1 MQQLIHIAGGIA
13 LLLWGT
19 YMVKTG
25 MLRTFGVALKD
36 FLSARLK
43 NSVIAMASGT
53 VFASLLQSST
63 AATLIVASIQAEGF
77 LTTGIAFA
85 TILGAN
91 FGSALMTRVLTFD
104 ISLLSP
110 VLILVGTCF
119 FFIKRADTRQGQFGR
134 ILIGLGII
142 MIALNH
148 IVDATM
154 PLRTSTEL
162 APLFQQNS
170 NSPLLAVMLG
180 LGLGFGCFSSLAAVI
195 ITSGLV
201 TAGVIPV
208 AAGLWVA
215 LGADIE
221 NTLLAVMT
229 TMTASRAG
237 RRGPVAVTLWRG
249 VTLSLTGLLLA
260 TCPFIAEGFGS
271 IPDSVIYFHVAL
283 NLLISGLGLF
293 VVKPFANMADRLLPD
308 KKADKQAADDAP
320 DLFAKE
326 NLISSSMSLDVAR
339 SELQRI
345 TGEVR
350 SFWHDIEIMLKLN
363 PADGEILILH
373 DKGNHIDQRASA
385 MTRYLGLVMRGQL
398 TTAEAVEW
406 QYLKNVNGSLK
417 VALGTIDRIIT
428 VIVNEKCR
436 KNRSFTP
443 DGLKELLAMHHR
455 VGICL
460 EQLAAILAEKDLNK
474 RRALCSTLNTER
486 ESILRESYDLTLRH
500 MERVSR
506 GLSGAIDTSA
516 LHLELQSLFNRI
528 VGIIGSAASM
538 DYGSHDEE
546 EPKG

>member
-43 NSVIAMASGT
+43 NSFIAMASGT

-104 ISLLSP
+104 ISLLTP
-110 VLILVGTCF
+110 ILILVGTCF
-119 FFIKRADTRQGQFGR
+119 FFIRKADTRQGQFGR

-162 APLFQQNS
+162 APLFQQIS
-170 NSPLLAVMLG
+170 NSPLLAVLLG

-201 TAGVIPV
+201 TAGVIPI

-249 VTLSLTGLLLA
+249 VTLFLTALLLA

-283 NLLISGLGLF
+283 NLIISCLGLF
-293 VVKPFANMADRLLPD
+293 VVKPFANMADRILPD

-345 TGEVR
+345 TGDVR
-350 SFWHDIEIMLKLN
+350 GFWHDIEIMLKLN

-373 DKGNHIDQRASA
+373 DKGNHINQRTSA
-385 MTRYLGLVMRGQL
+385 VTRYLGLVMRGQL

-443 DGLKELLAMHHR
+443 DGLKELQAMHHR
-455 VGICL
+455 VGVCL
-460 EQLAAILAEKDLNK
+460 EQLAVILAEKDLNK
-474 RRALCSTLNTER
+474 RRALCYTLNTER

-538 DYGSHDEE
+538 DYGSPDDDDH
-546 EPKG
+546 KV

>member
-43 NSVIAMASGT
+43 NSFIAMASGT

-104 ISLLSP
+104 ISLLTP
-110 VLILVGTCF
+110 ILILVGTCF
-119 FFIKRADTRQGQFGR
+119 FFIRKADTRQGQFGR

-162 APLFQQNS
+162 APLFQQIS
-170 NSPLLAVMLG
+170 NSPLLAVLLG

-201 TAGVIPV
+201 TAGVIPI

-249 VTLSLTGLLLA
+249 VTLSLTALLLA

-283 NLLISGLGLF
+283 NLIISCLGLF
-293 VVKPFANMADRLLPD
+293 VVKPFANMADRIIPD
-308 KKADKQAADDAP
+308 KKDDKQAAADAP

-326 NLISSSMSLDVAR
+326 NLISSSMSLNVAR
-339 SELQRI
+339 TELQRI
-345 TGEVR
+345 TGDVR
-350 SFWHDIEIMLKLN
+350 GFWHDFEVLLKLN

-373 DKGNHIDQRASA
+373 DRGNYIDQRASA

-398 TTAEAVEW
+398 TTAEAIEW
-406 QYLKNVNGSLK
+406 QYLKNVNGCLK
-417 VALGTIDRIIT
+417 VAIATIDRIIT
-428 VIVNEKCR
+428 IIVNEKCR

-443 DGLKELLAMHHR
+443 DGLKELQAMHHR
-455 VGICL
+455 VGVCL
-460 EQLAAILAEKDLNK
+460 EQLAVILAEKDLAK
-474 RRALCSTLNTER
+474 RRALCNTLNTER
-486 ESILRESYDLTLRH
+486 ESILRESYELTLRH

-538 DYGSHDEE
+538 DYGSPDEDN
-546 EPKG
+546 PKD